1 MRGIMRRIYKVGIVH
16 GHASSNPVDHVETR
30 WKTEY
35 RAIVITPEQTLAILH
50 SLPSLLHFTL
60 VLTCSATALRASEML
75 SLRWADVLWEQERI
89 RISKRWAKGEDGETK
104 EPKHRMAT
112 FHCMPCL
119 RISCVS
125 GGHRRRMP
133 PMRILSFRL

>member
-104 EPKHRMAT
+104 TEASDAT
-112 FHCMPCL
+112 FHWMPCS
-119 RISCVS
+119 RISCGS
-125 GGHRRRMP
+125 GGCRRRML
-133 PMRILSFRL
+133 PMAILSFHL